1 MYMSKGYSNS
11 SHPARKGSSWGG
23 AMPRTLRVALYL
35 RAGMRCEA
43 CGFQSVTLRRGCG
56 LSLDHIVPL
65 AQNGAV
71 SDPKNLVVLCGR
83 CNSSKRDTKL
93 AIWLKA
99 GGHSKLGLARK
110 ARATNRVLRAQ
121 AGRSLTRHLAVAAAL
136 VSDENRAR
144 RSRRSS

>member
-1 MYMSKGYSNS
+1 MYMSKGYSSS
-11 SHPARKGSSWGG
+11 SHPARKGSNWGG
-23 AMPRTLRVALYL
+23 AMPRKLRVALYL
-35 RAGMRCEA
+35 RAGMKCEA
-43 CGFQSVTLRRGCG
+43 CGFQSVTLRRGCK

-71 SDPKNLVVLCGR
+71 SDPKNLVVLCRR
-83 CNSSKRDTKL
+83 CNSSKGATKL

-144 RSRRSS
+144 RARRAS

>member
-1 MYMSKGYSNS
+1 MYMSKGYTS
-11 SHPARKGSSWGG
+11 SDHPARKGSSWGG

-35 RAGMRCEA
+35 RAGMKCEA
-43 CGFQSVTLRRGCG
+43 CGFQSITLRRGCN

-71 SDPKNLVVLCGR
+71 SDPRNLVVLCRR
-83 CNSSKRDTKL
+83 CNSSKGATKL
-93 AIWLKA
+93 ALWLKA

-110 ARATNRVLRAQ
+110 PRPTNRVLRAQ
-121 AGRSLTRHLAVAAAL
+121 AARSLTRHLNVAAAL

-144 RSRRSS
+144 RSRRAA

>member
-1 MYMSKGYSNS
+1 MYMSKGYSNR

-23 AMPRTLRVALYL
+23 AMPRKLRVALYL
-35 RAGMRCEA
+35 RAGMKCEA
-43 CGFQSVTLRRGCG
+43 CGFQSVTLRRGCK
-56 LSLDHIVPL
+56 LSLDHLVPL
-65 AQNGAV
+65 ASGGAL

-93 AIWLKA
+93 ATWLKG
-99 GGHSKLGLARK
+99 GGHSKLGLTRTP
-110 ARATNRVLRAQ
+110 RATNRVLRAQ
-121 AGRSLTRHLAVAAAL
+121 AARSLTRHLNVAAAL